1 MKEIQSWNMDTV
13 TDKYAAMRNSS
24 MSMQDVDDETVLTV
38 DAWMEYED
46 VDRETGEVKTLLV
59 IKSEGNQYTT
69 ISQTFI
75 REFLEAWDFFA
86 DHDER
91 VARIAVLHG
100 VTKAGRSYVTCE
112 VR

>member
-1 MKEIQSWNMDTV
+1 MKELRSWNMDTV

-24 MSMQDVDDETVLTV
+24 QSMQDVDDETVLTV
-38 DAWMEYED
+38 DAWLQYED
-46 VDRETGEVKTLLV
+46 ADCETGELKTLLV
-59 IKSEGNQYTT
+59 IKSEGKQYTT

-86 DHDER
+86 ENGER
-91 VARIAVLHG
+91 VERIAVLHG
-100 VTKAGRSYVTCE
+100 ETKAGRAYVTCE

>member
-1 MKEIQSWNMDTV
+1 MKEIRSWNMDTV

-24 MSMQDVDDETVLTV
+24 KSMQDVEDETILAI

-46 VDRETGEVKTLLV
+46 TDRETGEVKTLLV
-59 IKSEGNQYTT
+59 IKSEGEQYTT
-69 ISQTFI
+69 ISSTFI

-86 DHDER
+86 DNGEQ
-91 VARIAVLHG
+91 VKRIAVLHG

>member
-1 MKEIQSWNMDTV
+1 MKEIRSWNMDTV

-24 MSMQDVDDETVLTV
+24 MSMQDVEDETILTI

-46 VDRETGEVKTLLV
+46 ADRETGEVKTLLV
-59 IKSEGNQYTT
+59 IKSEGKQYTT
-69 ISQTFI
+69 ISSTFI

-86 DHDER
+86 DNGEQVKR
-91 VARIAVLHG
+91 VAVLHG